1 MTSSAS
7 VNKIMSCC
15 FSSFVPDFFYY
26 QYGICRMY
34 SEENPQDF
42 RLPVPCLYPE
52 ERVMLFL
59 STEAY
64 FKPGNPFF

>member
-1 MTSSAS
+1 
-7 VNKIMSCC
+7 
-15 FSSFVPDFFYY
+15 
-26 QYGICRMY
+26 MY